1 MLRRLR
7 PRRICERLAAVLYAF
22 ATNQLTYEC
31 SYDNTG
37 TNANRTIQTGDSA
50 LDDEQCM
57 AVGYYFPATK
67 PGFCFNSTVVN

>member
-1 MLRRLR
+1 
-7 PRRICERLAAVLYAF
+7 
-22 ATNQLTYEC
+22 LTYEC